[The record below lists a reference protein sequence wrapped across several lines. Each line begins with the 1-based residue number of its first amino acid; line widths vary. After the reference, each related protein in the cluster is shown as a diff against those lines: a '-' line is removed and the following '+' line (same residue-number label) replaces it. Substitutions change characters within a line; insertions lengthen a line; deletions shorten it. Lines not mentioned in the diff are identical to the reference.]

1 MKISPALDEKTVC
14 EYVGDVD
21 AILGFRITRRIIES
35 APKLRFIQALGTG
48 VDDIDLDAAFE
59 RGVMVCNSV
68 GENAV
73 EVSEHAMALMLA
85 LAKNLHKY
93 QRNLA
98 SGNVQRLRQLM
109 LKGKTLGIIGLG
121 SVGME
126 VAKRVRPLG
135 MRVIAIRRHPQDDLK
150 EKFGL
155 EFLGGPGDFDYIL
168 RESDFLLLSAVL
180 TKETKGMIGERQ
192 LSLMKDGAYLINI
205 ARGGLVDETALS
217 AALRRGKLAGAALDV
232 FQLEPITPDN
242 PLIGL
247 ENVILTPHVAGGA
260 WPPQATPKRVEFIV
274 SNIIK
279 ALTGGKPD
287 NVVDPDLGYAHT
299 SFSRVLDSS
308 N

>member
-14 EYVGDVD
+14 EYVGDAE

-48 VDDIDLDAAFE
+48 VDGIDLDAAFE
-59 RGVMVCNSV
+59 RGVTVCNSV

-73 EVSEHAMALMLA
+73 EVSEHALALMLA

-98 SGNVQRLRQLM
+98 SGNVQRLRQVM

-121 SVGME
+121 SIGME
-126 VAKRVRPLG
+126 VAKMVRPLG
-135 MRVIAIRRHPQDDLK
+135 MRVIAIRRQPRDDLK
-150 EKFGL
+150 EKLGL
-155 EFLGGPGDFDYIL
+155 EFLGGPGNLDYIL

-217 AALRRGKLAGAALDV
+217 AALRRGKLAGAGLDV
-232 FQLEPITPDN
+232 FQTEPITPDN

-247 ENVILTPHVAGGA
+247 ENVILTPHVGGGT
-260 WPPQATPKRVEFIV
+260 WPPEATQRRVEFIV
-274 SNIIK
+274 SNIVK

-287 NVVDPDLGYAHT
+287 NVVDSVLGYARGT
-299 SFSRVLDSS
+299 TLSET
-308 N
+308 